1 MKVLLSILCISL
13 VLARAEVAQPSE
25 DINDPDFSDLDVN
38 DFVEDVEEDES
49 ETSHFDDKFNKEL
62 QTAFAAASKLLV
74 SHGEAALE
82 QPLED
87 LEMQNAQDPIAAT
100 HAKSMHAQ
108 LVQLRT
114 RLFNDMERA
123 GNCAPPKSSKVVY
136 QQYLDAEAT
145 LVLRR
150 KDVTTIGARLK
161 TTEGSLIT
169 RRKELSTISSLQST
183 HLASANTQ
191 KASLKT
197 EDGFLRDLRKMVVD
211 LEGISELQ
219 LDDRAATTARM
230 EATLGSLKALNT
242 LRTDDVE
249 DLQDLLGR
257 KSTESSFILALIDR
271 LLSENAQRVVQ
282 LDKEIAKYAA
292 DVKGV
297 QAQVTTHEASLAT
310 DQRSL
315 NALKVQI
322 GQLETSSKQLRGEYL
337 ALQEAEKAA
346 EVCKKNRDV
355 MLREI
360 GQIEKIL
367 AKLDLCQYRPASDR
381 VPPPPLIVVEV
392 KAVGTAHAVGD
403 PHLRT
408 FDGRAWDFFNGNS
421 DNVLATLSDGS
432 LEVQERVVK
441 CSGAI
446 TCGTAV
452 SRLKL
457 VMSELFRRPSASTRT
472 SLSSSPASP
481 CPSASTAPPSPRAPP
496 FGCVPPSALSYPR
509 STAQPPTPRRRS
521 TSAAAASSSR

>member
-13 VLARAEVAQPSE
+13 VLARAEVAQASE
-25 DINDPDFSDLDVN
+25 DNNEMDFSDLDVN
-38 DFVEDVEEDES
+38 DLVEDVEEDES

-62 QTAFAAASKLLV
+62 QTAFAAASKLLI

-150 KDVTTIGARLK
+150 K
-161 TTEGSLIT
+161 
-169 RRKELSTISSLQST
+169 ELSTISSLQST
-183 HLASANTQ
+183 HLASAKTQ